1 MHELSRCRSWRGRIT
16 LLLLV
21 IPLFIL
27 AGSTQF
33 QPRAH
38 ADSAWRQVAFPGQPV
53 RGLAAHPTDANQ
65 AFAAVDG
72 QGIAASSDGGR
83 TWNLMT
89 TNGLTNFSVQTVAVC
104 PTGTIFAGTW
114 GSGVFRY
121 EGPAWAFKGLG
132 QVYVTVLA
140 CDSAGVLYAGTE
152 SATESTGVF
161 RSFDGGANWS
171 AANNGLAN
179 LSIRAIQQDGG
190 ILFAG
195 TLGGAFKSINAGG
208 SWNAADLSSDR
219 VYDFEI
225 AQAGSQQV
233 WAATTTQGILGSSNG
248 GSSWAR
254 IGTLDQT
261 LSVTHDAN
269 GELYA
274 GTRDSG
280 VLQYVSPQWV
290 SVALSPRR
298 IYRLRS
304 MGVGAGQLVAA
315 TSDGIWARETTVPPT
330 ATSTTSPTPTPEP
343 GLRISLRSEPM
354 GAVNPGDEIV
364 YFINYRTIGSGILN
378 NVVITNALPSG
389 TELVSGSAGSASE
402 LTRTATDS
410 VLSWPLGNL
419 GPDPVSGTVSYRV
432 RVPRP
437 TPTDTPT
444 STATATPKNT
454 ETVTPSPTATPSAT
468 PTPTSTV
475 TASLTPTGTATPTAT
490 PTRTSTPTASPTRT
504 ATPTATPTR
513 TSTPTASP
521 TRTATPT
528 ATRTRTSTP
537 TASPTRTATPTATR
551 TRTSTPTASPTRTAT
566 PTATRTRTSTPTAS
580 PTRTATLTAT
590 PTGTPTPTASPTST
604 ASPTTTSTPTHTP
617 TPTVTLTA
625 TSTPTD
631 TPTAT
636 PAPTATLPLPP
647 AIGAMG
653 RSQAVDRSVAFASGG
668 SVVVINRGAYIYWEY
683 RGISHES
690 QTGPSINGLLMYF
703 PMVLRE
709 SN

>member
-1 MHELSRCRSWRGRIT
+1 MHELSRCRSWRGRTT

-27 AGSTQF
+27 VGSTQF

-38 ADSAWRQVAFPGQPV
+38 ADSVWRQVAFSGQPV

-72 QGIAASSDGGR
+72 LGVAASSDGGR

-89 TNGLTNFSVQTVAVC
+89 TNGLTDLSVQTVAVC

-121 EGPAWAFKGLG
+121 GGSAWANATNGLSQG
-132 QVYVTVLA
+132 YVAALA
-140 CDSAGVLYAGTE
+140 CDSVGVLYAGTLD
-152 SATESTGVF
+152 AGAF

-171 AANNGLAN
+171 AANNGLAS

-190 ILFAG
+190 VIFAG
-195 TLGGAFKSINAGG
+195 TLGGAFKSTNAGG

-280 VLQYVSPQWV
+280 VLQYVNPQWV

-330 ATSTTSPTPTPEP
+330 ATSAASPTPTPEP

-410 VLSWPLGNL
+410 VLNWPLGNL

-444 STATATPKNT
+444 STATATPRNT
-454 ETVTPSPTATPSAT
+454 ETVTPSPTATPSAM

-513 TSTPTASP
+513 TATPTASPTRTATPTTTPTRTATPTASP

-528 ATRTRTSTP
+528 ATPTRTLTP
-537 TASPTRTATPTATR
+537 TAS
-551 TRTSTPTASPTRTAT
+551 
-566 PTATRTRTSTPTAS
+566 
-580 PTRTATLTAT
+580 
-590 PTGTPTPTASPTST
+590 ASPTST
-604 ASPTTTSTPTHTP
+604 ASPTATSTPTHTSTP
-617 TPTVTLTA
+617 TNTPTVT
-625 TSTPTD
+625 STPTG
-631 TPTAT
+631 T
-636 PAPTATLPLPP
+636 PP